1 MISACLTSQ
10 MLWQA
15 IALLPSQ
22 CVESFSYFLFVL
34 IVFTFNIEVYY
45 KVSSGCCLIQKYIK
59 MYVYKEE
66 FLLLYFICAPQVALI
81 FKSQNFIEGKKKGYR
96 WDDKLGVTGIL
107 VKPNRFFFFCLKPC
121 ANYFQKTIGRM

>member
-1 MISACLTSQ
+1 

-45 KVSSGCCLIQKYIK
+45 KVSSGCYLIQKYIK
-59 MYVYKEE
+59 MYVYKAE
-66 FLLLYFICAPQVALI
+66 FLLLYFICAPQVVLI

-96 WDDKLGVTGIL
+96 WADKLGMTGIL
-107 VKPNRFFFFCLKPC
+107 VKPIRFFLLPQTMCKLLPE
-121 ANYFQKTIGRM
+121 NNWSNVI

>member
-1 MISACLTSQ
+1 

-81 FKSQNFIEGKKKGYR
+81 FKSQNFIEGKKK
-96 WDDKLGVTGIL
+96 VTDGM
-107 VKPNRFFFFCLKPC
+107 
-121 ANYFQKTIGRM
+121 TSWE